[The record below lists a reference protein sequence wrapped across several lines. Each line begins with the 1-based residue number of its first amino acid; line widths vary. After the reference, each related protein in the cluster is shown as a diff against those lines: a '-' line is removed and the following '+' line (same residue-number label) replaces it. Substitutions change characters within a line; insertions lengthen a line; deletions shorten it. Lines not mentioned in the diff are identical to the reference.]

1 MHEVKKYNAE
11 NVTTNQLKWVILIYT
26 RKLLKERST
35 NAENETTRHL
45 TQQSV
50 I

>member
-11 NVTTNQLKWVILIYT
+11 NMTTNQLKWVILIYT
-26 RKLLKERST
+26 RKLLKERNT
-35 NAENETTRHL
+35 NAGNET